1 MGSWAQGTCPGAPRE
16 QGGWEGRTQVRPGS
30 VLGTLLG
37 PWPQPLRPL
46 AMDSTVPDLFPKPR
60 TSLLTPVVS
69 GAPKSSLHSPPATSP
84 SLHQLPPPLTGA
96 KTAWVAKR
104 CRPSSPMPG
113 RHGAVKLQNSISKSK
128 VSFRAPQIS
137 SAVRQPCSP
146 KNIIFPVNP
155 RGICKVFFEK
165 LMSITH
171 FATKRWWPVPYLLP
185 SVGPRVTLSLFSVGP
200 DHRLT

>member
-60 TSLLTPVVS
+60 TSLLTPVVY

-84 SLHQLPPPLTGA
+84 SLHQLPPPLSLTLQVPTGLCSLRGIFHQA
-96 KTAWVAKR
+96 PTPCPPKSPAV
-104 CRPSSPMPG
+104 RPGPRRPPGPG
-113 RHGAVKLQNSISKSK
+113 RGWLHASGTKALQ
-128 VSFRAPQIS
+128 
-137 SAVRQPCSP
+137 
-146 KNIIFPVNP
+146 
-155 RGICKVFFEK
+155 
-165 LMSITH
+165 
-171 FATKRWWPVPYLLP
+171 
-185 SVGPRVTLSLFSVGP
+185 
-200 DHRLT
+200 